1 MIFFPTEFKGI
12 TLIKSDFYN
21 DQRGKFGEIFR
32 KDLYYKKDIKVDF
45 LQDNFS
51 ISKKNCLR
59 GLHYRKFK
67 PQAQLLTILEGKI
80 FDVVL
85 DLRRESETFG
95 KWYSIELSANGTN
108 QIFMDCGFAHGYY
121 VKSSFAA
128 IHYKVSEIY
137 DPNDDYG
144 IKWND
149 PTLNINWPSDK
160 PFLKERDANF
170 PFFIKDKSTCFL
182 EY

>member
-1 MIFFPTEFKGI
+1 MKFFPTKFKGI
-12 TLIKSDFYN
+12 TVIKTNFHN
-21 DQRGKFGEIFR
+21 DKRGKFGEIFS
-32 KDLYYKKDIKVDF
+32 KYIYFENDIGVDF

-67 PQAQLLTILEGKI
+67 PQAQLLTILEGEI

-85 DLRRESETFG
+85 DLRKESETFG
-95 KWYSIELSANGTN
+95 KWYSIDLSADGTN

-137 DPNDDYG
+137 DPNDDFG

-149 PTLNINWPSDK
+149 PTLKIKWPSGN

-170 PFFIKDKSTCFL
+170 PYFSQDKSMRFL